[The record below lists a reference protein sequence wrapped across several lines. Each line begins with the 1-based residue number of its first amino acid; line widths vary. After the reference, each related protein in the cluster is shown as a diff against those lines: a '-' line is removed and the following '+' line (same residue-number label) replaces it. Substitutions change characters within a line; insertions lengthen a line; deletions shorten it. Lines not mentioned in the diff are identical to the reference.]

1 MNNAKGFTLIELLVV
16 IVILSILGTYVGV
29 KLMNKPDEARQTQ
42 ARTQI
47 GALENAL
54 KMYRLDNGTYPSQ
67 EQGLSAL
74 VEKPSTGT
82 IPRNWRE
89 GGYLD
94 KTKLPKDPWGND
106 FIYVNPGIRNP
117 SGIDI
122 MSYGADGQPGGEGFD
137 ADLGNWDAGEAPAQ
151 P

>member
-42 ARTQI
+42 ALTQI

-54 KMYRLDNGTYPSQ
+54 KMYRLDSGVYPSQ
-67 EQGLSAL
+67 EQGLVAL
-74 VEKPSTGT
+74 VEKPVTGT
-82 IPRNWRE
+82 VPRNWRE
-89 GGYLD
+89 GGYLE
-94 KTKLPKDPWGND
+94 KTRLPKDPWGND
-106 FIYVNPGIRNP
+106 FIYVNPGIHNP
-117 SGIDI
+117 TGIDI
-122 MSYGADGQPGGEGFD
+122 LSYGADGQPGGESFD
-137 ADLGNWDAGEAPAQ
+137 ADLGNWDEGEAPAQ